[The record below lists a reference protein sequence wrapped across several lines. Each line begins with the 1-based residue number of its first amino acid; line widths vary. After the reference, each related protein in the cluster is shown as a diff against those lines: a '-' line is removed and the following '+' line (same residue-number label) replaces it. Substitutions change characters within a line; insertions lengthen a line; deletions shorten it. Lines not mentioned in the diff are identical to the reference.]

1 MYITTKYMNI
11 LYYIASYM
19 RILPRKAG
27 QFFVNKYYGIA
38 NHNTNRMIQLPL
50 TRKVWNHVENLYLE
64 PTEIL
69 PGIYLGNAYNASN
82 YRTIDKFNIKTIVN
96 VSKELPNF
104 FEKNTSIQYFQIPI
118 KDDSENHLSE
128 FIRPAIDFLDL
139 NGPYDENNSV
149 LIHCYMGSSRSA
161 SIVLLYLIYKY
172 QYSYSSALE
181 LLRARRPIVNI
192 NTNFL
197 KDIYDFYYEEPLII

>member
-11 LYYIASYM
+11 IYYIASYM

-27 QFFVNKYYGIA
+27 QFIYNQYYRIP
-38 NHNTNRMIQLPL
+38 NYNTNRMIELPL
-50 TRKVWNHVENLYLE
+50 TKKVWNHVENLYLE

-82 YRTIDKFNIKTIVN
+82 YKTIERFNIKTIIN

-104 FEKNTSIQYFQIPI
+104 FEKNTTINYLQIPV
-118 KDDSENHLSE
+118 KDDSENHITE
-128 FIRPAIDFLDL
+128 FIRPTLDFLDL
-139 NGPYDENNSV
+139 HGPYTENSSL

-161 SIVLLYLIYKY
+161 SIILLYLIYKY
-172 QYSYSSALE
+172 QYSYNAALE
-181 LLRARRPIVNI
+181 LLRARRPIVNM
-192 NTNFL
+192 T
-197 KDIYDFYYEEPLII
+197 IIMKNL